1 MTRVRTEF
9 VQALVIIRNSRL
21 VAGQGLLVSENKT
34 KLLCHGAGGGS
45 VPMLSGRGPGFKCSE
60 RHPAFNQHP
69 TLIVTRR

>member
-34 KLLCHGAGGGS
+34 ELLCHGAGGVSQCFQAAALGLNA
-45 VPMLSGRGPGFKCSE
+45 LSDT
-60 RHPAFNQHP
+60 QHL
-69 TLIVTRR
+69 TSTQR